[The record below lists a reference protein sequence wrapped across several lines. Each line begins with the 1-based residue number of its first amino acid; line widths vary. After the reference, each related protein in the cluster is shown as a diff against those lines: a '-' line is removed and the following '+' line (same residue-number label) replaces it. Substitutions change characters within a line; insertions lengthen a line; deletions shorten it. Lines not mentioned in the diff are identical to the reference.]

1 MRPVKL
7 ITGVN
12 VETVM
17 CDHMDSLRVASFN
30 PSTSSP
36 CYMTKEVF
44 NTPSR
49 MHIIPIKHWKRSY
62 YKTSMEADSYGKPFL
77 KDDNLMEE
85 EGYIA
90 VNPEIDETLGRYI
103 QLISSEANDKVEE
116 ANRKRDYY
124 WQENDRLRGVIE
136 SFDKATFWE
145 RLKYLFT
152 GSMKIE

>member
-17 CDHMDSLRVASFN
+17 CDRMDSLRIM
-30 PSTSSP
+30 STARNYSP
-36 CYMTKEVF
+36 CYETGEAFLTNTKL
-44 NTPSR
+44 
-49 MHIIPIKHWKRSY
+49 HIIPIKHWVKQHY
-62 YKTSMEADSYGKPFL
+62 QHDHQYIPKFL
-77 KDDNLMEE
+77 QEPIVE

-90 VNPEIDETLGRYI
+90 ASPELDETLGKYI

-116 ANRKRDYY
+116 ANRKRDHY
-124 WQENDRLRGVIE
+124 WQENDRLRGVID

-152 GSMKIE
+152 GRMKFE